1 MKLKRMSVQWNLFLY
16 FTLFVASM
24 LVLLWLFQT
33 VFLDSFYK
41 SIKIHRIKSSAESI
55 AKNIDNPDLQD
66 LVARISEQNDLNI
79 KVTDEAGRALY
90 SADNLPESI
99 LRRMPPIEFMRLRKL
114 AEEKGGTVLERF
126 RLDKPGNR
134 DQGSNFIGR
143 VPPPDRKISEIVI
156 HVRLLSAKNGSQRVI
171 LLNSMISPVNAT
183 VDTLRVQLIC
193 ITIIMLVLAF
203 FIALLLSRK
212 IAGPIVRINR
222 SARNLANGN
231 PDIVFDGDGYREISE
246 LNDTLTYAAKE
257 LSKTEKLRRELIA
270 NVSHDLRTPLT
281 MITGYAEAM
290 CDLPGENTVENVQI
304 IIEEAKHLTEL
315 VNDMLD
321 YSKLQSGTQELNI
334 TEFNLTDSI
343 RSILDRYSA
352 MIRPEGYHI
361 TFRPDR
367 DVSVRADEMRISQ
380 VIYNLMNNAVVYT
393 GPDRKVSVVQTE
405 YRGFVRIEVRDTGDG
420 IPEDQ
425 LKNIWDR
432 YYKLDK
438 MHSRVQGTGLGL
450 SIVKS
455 ILTLHGARFGVQSR
469 VGEGSTFWF
478 ELNTCGIR

>member
-1 MKLKRMSVQWNLFLY
+1 LKLKRMSVQWNLFLY

-246 LNDTLTYAAKE
+246 LNDTLTK
-257 LSKTEKLRRELIA
+257 
-270 NVSHDLRTPLT
+270 
-281 MITGYAEAM
+281 
-290 CDLPGENTVENVQI
+290 
-304 IIEEAKHLTEL
+304 
-315 VNDMLD
+315 
-321 YSKLQSGTQELNI
+321 
-334 TEFNLTDSI
+334 
-343 RSILDRYSA
+343 
-352 MIRPEGYHI
+352 
-361 TFRPDR
+361 
-367 DVSVRADEMRISQ
+367 
-380 VIYNLMNNAVVYT
+380 
-393 GPDRKVSVVQTE
+393 RK
-405 YRGFVRIEVRDTGDG
+405 
-420 IPEDQ
+420 
-425 LKNIWDR
+425 NC
-432 YYKLDK
+432 
-438 MHSRVQGTGLGL
+438 
-450 SIVKS
+450 
-455 ILTLHGARFGVQSR
+455 A
-469 VGEGSTFWF
+469 GS
-478 ELNTCGIR
+478 